1 MKTKTSKAM
10 QEVWEM
16 KDAAYEE
23 TKHLKGSAYF
33 KYIHEQVIK
42 DFPGDIF
49 VIETKKTKSVS
60 YKTSNENRYSLLP
73 SIAESK

>member
-1 MKTKTSKAM
+1 MKTTISKAL

-16 KDAAYEE
+16 KNAAYEE

-33 KYIHEQVIK
+33 SYIHEQVTR
-42 DFPGDIF
+42 DFPQNIF
-49 VIETKKTKSVS
+49 VAEAGKTKSAA
-60 YKTSNENRYSLLP
+60 YKIANDNTKFLSP

>member
-1 MKTKTSKAM
+1 MKTKNSKAM
-10 QEVWEM
+10 EEVWEM

-23 TKHLKGSAYF
+23 TKNLKGSAYF

-42 DFPGDIF
+42 DFPRDIF
-49 VIETKKTKSVS
+49 VIKTEKTRSVS
-60 YKTSNENRYSLLP
+60 YKISNENSYSLLP

>member
-1 MKTKTSKAM
+1 MKTTISKAL

-16 KDAAYEE
+16 KDVAYEE

-33 KYIHEQVIK
+33 KYIHEQVTR
-42 DFPGDIF
+42 DFPQNIF
-49 VIETKKTKSVS
+49 VSEAGKTKSAS
-60 YKTSNENRYSLLP
+60 YKISNKNRNFLSP